1 MREFGR
7 YFKMSLDDDEEFLF
21 DRVDVNANKIFN
33 DIKLTFDDAVDL
45 LNEKDKRIKRLENQ
59 LKHCE
64 YQMAKSQQS
73 QENLVSEIK
82 NRIKYLQQTEF
93 KYMES
98 ERLISIIELEW
109 MLSLI
114 SSGSYEVY
122 ETEKIIDEIK

>member
-1 MREFGR
+1 
-7 YFKMSLDDDEEFLF
+7 MSENIYNLRAGYYYNYTGICKNSEE
-21 DRVDVNANKIFN
+21 N
-33 DIKLTFDDAVDL
+33 LTTNEVVDL

-64 YQMAKSQQS
+64 YKMAKSQQA

-114 SSGSYEVY
+114 SSGSCEVY

>member
-1 MREFGR
+1 
-7 YFKMSLDDDEEFLF
+7 
-21 DRVDVNANKIFN
+21 
-33 DIKLTFDDAVDL
+33 
-45 LNEKDKRIKRLENQ
+45 
-59 LKHCE
+59 
-64 YQMAKSQQS
+64 MAKSQQA

-114 SSGSYEVY
+114 S
-122 ETEKIIDEIK
+122 